1 MKIKDKNIDIKTKKN
16 NILTVVNFVIN
27 FQKINTNIVAEILMN
42 MERES
47 LAKVNN
53 KEIANK
59 K

>member
-1 MKIKDKNIDIKTKKN
+1 MKIKDKNIDIKIKKN
-16 NILTVVNFVIN
+16 KTLTVANFVIN
-27 FQKINTNIVAEILMN
+27 LQKINTIIVAEILIN

>member
-27 FQKINTNIVAEILMN
+27 FQKINTNIVAEILIN

>member
-16 NILTVVNFVIN
+16 NILTVVNFAIN
-27 FQKINTNIVAEILMN
+27 FQKINTNIVAEILIN

>member
-27 FQKINTNIVAEILMN
+27 FQKINTNIVAEILIN
-42 MERES
+42 IERES

-53 KEIANK
+53 REIANK

>member
-42 MERES
+42 MERE
-47 LAKVNN
+47 
-53 KEIANK
+53 
-59 K
+59 